1 MVTIRNK
8 ADVVIST
15 IIGRFLRKKKICK
28 QFFLTFPIMSLFNV
42 YLKTTRKDSS
52 PCLPKEKRWADLT
65 PFMSLLVLI
74 RCVISTAHGTFCSG
88 WKRGLFN

>member
-15 IIGRFLRKKKICK
+15 IIGRFLRKKKVCK
-28 QFFLTFPIMSLFNV
+28 QFFLNFPIMSLINV

>member
-1 MVTIRNK
+1 
-8 ADVVIST
+8 
-15 IIGRFLRKKKICK
+15 
-28 QFFLTFPIMSLFNV
+28 MSLINV